1 VNLWEN
7 VFPWVVKAEGPDSP
21 ESNSFP
27 LAGSLG
33 PVPEVTVWK
42 SVSLFVHVIVSPTL
56 ILTGLGEK
64 ALSANVDALGT
75 METLVPPAEVVLL
88 PAEVVLLPAELVLLL
103 IFALGCATTAAI
115 A

>member
-27 LAGSLG
+27 FAGSLG

-42 SVSLFVHVIVSPTL
+42 IVSLFVHVIVSPTL

-75 METLVPPAEVVLL
+75 METLVPPAELVLL
-88 PAEVVLLPAELVLLL
+88 PAELVLLPAELVLLL